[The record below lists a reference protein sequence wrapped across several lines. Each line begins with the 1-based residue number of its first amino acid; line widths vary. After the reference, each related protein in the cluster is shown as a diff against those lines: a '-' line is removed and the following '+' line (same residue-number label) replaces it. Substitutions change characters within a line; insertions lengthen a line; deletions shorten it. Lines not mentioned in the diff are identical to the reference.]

1 MQQKKQ
7 IALITSIPQAMP
19 LIPQPTTAF
28 PVLEVA
34 NDKWVFCMLGTVLS
48 GSLIGISTLIYYKED
63 LETALFI
70 GSAMVIGSE
79 CSLFINRLGAPKQ
92 NLPILETAPIQDV

>member
-1 MQQKKQ
+1 MQQKKR
-7 IALITSIPQAMP
+7 IALITSMPQAMP

-34 NDKWVFCMLGTVLS
+34 NDTWVFCMLGTVLS
-48 GSLIGISTLIYYKED
+48 GSLIGISTLVYYKED

-70 GSAMVIGSE
+70 GSAMVIGSGFG
-79 CSLFINRLGAPKQ
+79 LFINRQEPPEQ
-92 NLPILETAPIQDV
+92 NLPALVTAPQDV